1 MLPGAVMVRGT
12 RGMNGGGAVG
22 GGGGG
27 GGNVALGGVLGGVF
41 GGGFVVLGG
50 DLCGGGV
57 VDLGGVVPVCVCPPV
72 WPLGA
77 PVPLGPAEGPVVFWG
92 LD

>member
-12 RGMNGGGAVG
+12 RGMNGGGVG

-57 VDLGGVVPVCVCPPV
+57 MSFLCVCVLLVLLC
-72 WPLGA
+72 
-77 PVPLGPAEGPVVFWG
+77 GPWVLQYRLALLKVQ
-92 LD
+92 